1 MGPERTPLVRICQA
15 QIRKL
20 GQEPPLSDLPLG
32 MTLAHEVNFDG
43 LIGPT
48 HNYAGL
54 SPGNI
59 ASASNA
65 GGVSKPKAAALQG
78 LAKMNTLRSL
88 GLTQGVLPPQQRP
101 DLGALRAIGF
111 SGDDEKVL
119 KDAHESDPT
128 LLAAIWSAS
137 SMWAANAATV
147 SPSIDCADGRVHMT
161 PANLISNYH
170 RSLEHPTTTRM
181 LRMIFRDEDRFC
193 VHDPLPSQMRYA
205 DEGAANHVRFAPT
218 HGEPGVEMFVYGFD
232 REDPAGGARKYP
244 SRQTRA
250 ACEAIVRMHQLDPTR
265 VVYTRQHP
273 DAIDAGVFHND
284 VIATG
289 NERVFLY
296 HEQAFATSRSLVTD
310 IASPMGEPLVLIEAH
325 DTEFTL
331 EDAVGSYLF
340 NSQIVTLPDGSMA
353 LIAPLETQEN
363 PRVHAFV
370 EQMIASKDNPINAV
384 HYLDVRESMRN
395 GGGPACLRLRVV
407 LNEEELQAV
416 HPGVILTDALSAELE
431 SWVNRFYPD
440 ELSSG
445 DLLDP
450 RLVLSL
456 TDALDALTQILD
468 LPGLYPFQR

>member
-1 MGPERTPLVRICQA
+1 
-15 QIRKL
+15 
-20 GQEPPLSDLPLG
+20 
-32 MTLAHEVNFDG
+32 MTNAREVNFDG

-54 SPGNI
+54 SPGNL
-59 ASASNA
+59 ASATNA
-65 GGVSKPKAAALQG
+65 GGVSRPKAAALQG

-88 GLTQGVLPPQQRP
+88 GLAQGVLPPQQRP
-101 DLGALRAIGF
+101 DLQALRAIGF
-111 SGDDEKVL
+111 SGSDEQL
-119 KDAHESDPT
+119 LCDAHASDPT

-147 SPSIDCADGRVHMT
+147 SPSADCADGRVHMT

-170 RSLEHPTTTRM
+170 RSLEHPTTTRA
-181 LRMIFRDEDRFC
+181 LRMIFKDDSRFC
-193 VHDPLPSQMRYA
+193 VHDPLPLQMRYA
-205 DEGAANHVRFAPT
+205 DEGAANHIRFARE

-232 REDPAGGARKYP
+232 REDPAGGARKFP
-244 SRQTRA
+244 SRQTRVS
-250 ACEAIVRMHQLDPTR
+250 CEAIARRHQLDPSR

-289 NERVFLY
+289 NEGVFMF

-310 IASPMGEPLVLIEAH
+310 IAAPLGMSLNLIEAH
-325 DTEFTL
+325 DSDFTL
-331 EDAVGSYLF
+331 EDAVSSYLF
-340 NSQIVTLPDGSMA
+340 NSQIVTLPGGRMA
-353 LIAPLETQEN
+353 LFAPLESQEN
-363 PRVHAFV
+363 ERVGAFV
-370 EQMIASKDNPINAV
+370 DRVVADDSNPIDAV

-407 LNEEELQAV
+407 LNDEELAGA
-416 HPGVILTDALSAELE
+416 HSGVMLDDSLSDSLSGWIEKH
-431 SWVNRFYPD
+431 YPD
-440 ELSSG
+440 ELSSD

-450 RLVLSL
+450 SMARRL
-456 TDALDALTQILD
+456 TDALDELTQILG

>member
-1 MGPERTPLVRICQA
+1 MTHA
-15 QIRKL
+15 Q
-20 GQEPPLSDLPLG
+20 
-32 MTLAHEVNFDG
+32 EVNFDG

-88 GLTQGVLPPQQRP
+88 GLTQAVLPPQQRP
-101 DLGALRAIGF
+101 DLDALRAIGF
-111 SGDDEKVL
+111 IGSDEQIL
-119 KDAHESDPT
+119 RAAHESDPT

-147 SPSIDCADGRVHMT
+147 SPSADCADNRVHLT

-170 RSLEHPTTTRM
+170 RSLEHPTTTAT
-181 LRMIFRDEDRFC
+181 LRAIFHDDTRFC
-193 VHDPLPSQMRYA
+193 VHDPLPLQMRYA
-205 DEGAANHVRFAPT
+205 DEGAANHIRFSRSHHA
-218 HGEPGVEMFVYGFD
+218 PGVEMFVYGFD
-232 REDPAGGARKYP
+232 REDTAGGARRFP

-250 ACEAIVRMHQLDPTR
+250 ACEAIVRLHQLDPAR

-289 NERVFLY
+289 NESVFLY
-296 HEQAFATSRSLVTD
+296 HEQAFATSRSLVCD
-310 IASPMGEPLVLIEAH
+310 IAAPLGTPLTLIEAH
-325 DTEFTL
+325 DSDFTL
-331 EDAVGSYLF
+331 QDAVCSYLF
-340 NSQIVTLPDGSMA
+340 NSQIVTLPDGSMS
-353 LIAPLETQEN
+353 LIAPLEVQEHE
-363 PRVHAFV
+363 RVGAFV
-370 EQMIASKDNPINAV
+370 ERVISDTSNPISSV

-407 LNEEELQAV
+407 LKDHELGAIHQ
-416 HPGVILTDALSAELE
+416 GVVLTDSLSASLSDWIEKH
-431 SWVNRFYPD
+431 YPD
-440 ELSSG
+440 ELSG
-445 DLLDP
+445 DELLDP
-450 RLVLSL
+450 KLARSL
-456 TDALDALTQILD
+456 TDALDELTQILG

>member
-1 MGPERTPLVRICQA
+1 
-15 QIRKL
+15 
-20 GQEPPLSDLPLG
+20 
-32 MTLAHEVNFDG
+32 MTHAHEVNFDG

-48 HNYAGL
+48 HNYSGL

-78 LAKMNTLRSL
+78 LAKMNTLRGL
-88 GLTQGVLPPQQRP
+88 GLRQGVLPPQHRP
-101 DLGALRAIGF
+101 DLSALRAIGF
-111 SGDDEKVL
+111 TGSDEQML

-147 SPSIDCADGRVHMT
+147 SPSADCADGRVHLT

-170 RSLEHPTTTRM
+170 RSLEHPTTTRA
-181 LRMIFRDEDRFC
+181 LRMIFKDDSRFV
-193 VHDPLPSQMRYA
+193 VHDPLPRQMRYA
-205 DEGAANHVRFAPT
+205 DEGAANHVRFAPS

-232 REDPAGGARKYP
+232 REDPAGGARHFP

-250 ACEAIVRMHQLDPTR
+250 ACEAIARLHQLDPTR
-265 VVYTRQHP
+265 VVFTRQHP

-289 NERVFLY
+289 NEQVFLF
-296 HEQAFATSRSLVTD
+296 HEQAFATSRSLVSD
-310 IASPMGEPLVLIEAH
+310 ISSPLGLPLNLIEAH
-325 DTEFTL
+325 DSDFTL
-331 EDAVGSYLF
+331 EDAVSSYIF
-340 NSQIVTLPDGSMA
+340 NSQIVTMPDGSMS
-353 LIAPLETQEN
+353 LIAPLESQEN
-363 PRVHAFV
+363 PRVSSFV
-370 EQMIASKDNPINAV
+370 DRMVADAANPIRAV

-407 LNEEELQAV
+407 LKDEEVGAV
-416 HPGVILTDALSAELE
+416 HQGVLLTDELYQ
-431 SWVNRFYPD
+431 SLRAWVEHHYPD
-440 ELSSG
+440 ELSSN

-450 RLVLSL
+450 QLARRL
-456 TDALDALTQILD
+456 TDALDELTQILG
-468 LPGLYPFQR
+468 LTGLYDFQR